1 MWNHEGYKDFKKWI
15 KQQFGTV
22 KDKVGRGSLISRFMF
37 IGMGT
42 PDSSMNV

>member
-1 MWNHEGYKDFKKWI
+1 MNKT
-15 KQQFGTV
+15 TV
-22 KDKVGRGSLISRFMF
+22 RNSEDKVGRSSVGPCMF